1 MTKTN
6 YALITALYD
15 TKGADLYND
24 VYFPIIKYEIVNQ
37 YYTQVDIEKYY
48 DIETLQDIIDSD
60 FGIKIPLIV
69 LKQSIRAIGKNKNG
83 ISLSI
88 YENGKQFKIQKA
100 WDISINLSIDS
111 KSQEIAAKFEELEQQ
126 YKLFLETEGLFCENT
141 FIDFYSDNTEEILS
155 YLEGNNS
162 DAIIDEKYVN
172 LAHFLLWIK
181 ENKIELYNIANDIFG
196 VLL

>member
-1 MTKTN
+1 M
-6 YALITALYD
+6 
-15 TKGADLYND
+15 
-24 VYFPIIKYEIVNQ
+24 
-37 YYTQVDIEKYY
+37 
-48 DIETLQDIIDSD
+48 
-60 FGIKIPLIV
+60 
-69 LKQSIRAIGKNKNG
+69 
-83 ISLSI
+83 SI

>member
-37 YYTQVDIEKYY
+37 YHAQVDVEKYY
-48 DIETLQDIIDSD
+48 DIETLQGIIDND

-69 LKQSIRAIGKNKNG
+69 LRQSIRALGENKNG
-83 ISLSI
+83 ISLSV

-100 WDISINLSIDS
+100 WDISINLSMKS
-111 KSQEIAAKFEELEQQ
+111 K
-126 YKLFLETEGLFCENT
+126 NT
-141 FIDFYSDNTEEILS
+141 I
-155 YLEGNNS
+155 
-162 DAIIDEKYVN
+162 
-172 LAHFLLWIK
+172 
-181 ENKIELYNIANDIFG
+181 
-196 VLL
+196 